1 MFMFALTRRP
11 DTRKAP
17 ARDSGGV
24 SVSRLGKGV
33 KVRGILEIEGE
44 IVVSG
49 QVFGRIAALK
59 VTIAPD
65 GFVEGDIVAREVVI
79 GGKLEGRVYAPTVLV
94 EVTAQVTGKL
104 FHHTIEVM
112 RGARV
117 DGRTPWRPVNFFETL
132 DHLPEA

>member
-1 MFMFALTRRP
+1 MFALTRRP

-44 IVVSG
+44 LVVSG

-59 VTIAPD
+59 VTITPD

-94 EVTAQVTGKL
+94 EVTAHVTGKL
-104 FHHTIEVM
+104 FHHTIEVV

>member
-11 DTRKAP
+11 DTRS
-17 ARDSGGV
+17 ARDSASV

-44 IVVSG
+44 LVVSG

-59 VTIAPD
+59 VTITPD
-65 GFVEGDIVAREVVI
+65 GFVDGDIVAREVVI

-117 DGRTPWRPVNFFETL
+117 DGRTPWRPVNFFENL

>member
-1 MFMFALTRRP
+1 MFALTRRP
-11 DTRKAP
+11 DTKKAP

-44 IVVSG
+44 LVVSG
-49 QVFGRIAALK
+49 QIFGRIAALK
-59 VTIAPD
+59 VTITPD

-79 GGKLEGRVYAPTVLV
+79 GGRLEGRVYAPTVLV
-94 EVTAQVTGKL
+94 EVTAQVTGRL
-104 FHHTIEVM
+104 FHHTIEVI

-117 DGRTPWRPVNFFETL
+117 DGRTPWRPVNFFENL

>member
-1 MFMFALTRRP
+1 MFALTRRP
-11 DTRKAP
+11 DTRKAS

-44 IVVSG
+44 LVVSG
-49 QVFGRIAALK
+49 QIFGRIAALK
-59 VTIAPD
+59 VTITPD

-94 EVTAQVTGKL
+94 EVTAQITGKL
-104 FHHTIEVM
+104 FHHTIEVV

>member
-1 MFMFALTRRP
+1 MFALTRRP
-11 DTRKAP
+11 DTRS
-17 ARDSGGV
+17 ARDSGAV

-44 IVVSG
+44 LVVSG
-49 QVFGRIAALK
+49 QIFGRVAALK
-59 VTIAPD
+59 VTIMPD
-65 GFVEGDIVAREVVI
+65 GYVEGDIVAREVVI

-104 FHHTIEVM
+104 FHHTIEVV

-117 DGRTPWRPVNFFETL
+117 DGRTPWRPVNFFENL

>member
-1 MFMFALTRRP
+1 L
-11 DTRKAP
+11 

-24 SVSRLGKGV
+24 SVSRLGRGV
-33 KVRGILEIEGE
+33 KVRGTLEIEGE
-44 IVVSG
+44 LVVSG

-59 VTIAPD
+59 VTITPD

-79 GGKLEGRVYAPTVLV
+79 GGKLEGRVYAHTVLV

-104 FHHTIEVM
+104 FHHIIEVM

-117 DGRTPWRPVNFFETL
+117 DGRMPWRPVNFFENL

>member
-1 MFMFALTRRP
+1 MFALTRRP

-44 IVVSG
+44 LVVSG

-59 VTIAPD
+59 VTITPD

-104 FHHTIEVM
+104 FHHTIEVV

-117 DGRTPWRPVNFFETL
+117 DGRTPKRPVKFIETH
-132 DHLPEA
+132 DHHHEA

>member
-1 MFMFALTRRP
+1 MFALTRRP
-11 DTRKAP
+11 DTKKAP

-44 IVVSG
+44 LVVSG
-49 QVFGRIAALK
+49 QIFGRIAALK
-59 VTIAPD
+59 VTITPD

-79 GGKLEGRVYAPTVLV
+79 GGRLEGRVYAPTVLV

-104 FHHTIEVM
+104 FHHTIEVI

-117 DGRTPWRPVNFFETL
+117 DGRTPWRPVNFFENL

>member
-1 MFMFALTRRP
+1 MFALTRRP

-44 IVVSG
+44 LVVSG

-59 VTIAPD
+59 VTITPD

-79 GGKLEGRVYAPTVLV
+79 GGKLEGRVYAPAVLV

-104 FHHTIEVM
+104 FHHTIEVV